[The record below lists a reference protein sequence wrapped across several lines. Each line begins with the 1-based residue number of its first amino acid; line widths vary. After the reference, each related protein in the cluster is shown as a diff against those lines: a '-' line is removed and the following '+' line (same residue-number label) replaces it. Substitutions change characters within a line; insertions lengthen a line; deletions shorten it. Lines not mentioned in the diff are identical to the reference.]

1 MSYKEKNVIASF
13 ICFSLILVVV
23 LTSLIGMVRTDSFTS
38 GNVFGLWAGVI
49 VMAVVVTILLTILT
63 HTVGAIIE
71 AIRTRSDDPKIDD
84 TEDERDR
91 LIDLLGTRATFLV
104 TSLGSLVAMLT
115 YVFGQSPL
123 VMFSLLIVFGVAGQV
138 LGDAYRLLLYR
149 RGF

>member
-23 LTSLIGMVRTDSFTS
+23 LTSLIGMVRTDSFTT
-38 GNVFGLWAGVI
+38 GNVFGLWVGVI

-63 HTVGAIIE
+63 HIVGAIIE

>member
-23 LTSLIGMVRTDSFTS
+23 LTSLIGMVRTDSFTT
-38 GNVFGLWAGVI
+38 GNVFGLWVGVI